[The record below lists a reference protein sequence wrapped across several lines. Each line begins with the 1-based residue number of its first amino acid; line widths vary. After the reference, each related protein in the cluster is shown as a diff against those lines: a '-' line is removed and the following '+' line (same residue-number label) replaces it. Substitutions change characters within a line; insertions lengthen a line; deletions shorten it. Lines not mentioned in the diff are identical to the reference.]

1 MSAHS
6 DRPYLL
12 LINDEVV
19 GEMRYGPPE
28 QPRFVGEFSPL
39 HAFATYEQLFATI
52 LMSESPSA
60 HGQSLEA
67 RSKIERFK
75 LQVQS
80 PLGRLKTL
88 NGTLLC
94 IRNAR
99 FAHRMCAED
108 LIQAYEHDLLNCLK
122 GHSRLSNL
130 LPSVRLILRLKFEL
144 FWNEFRRR
152 RDMDSR
158 KPH

>member
-1 MSAHS
+1 MSAPT

-28 QPRFVGEFSPL
+28 QPRFVGDFSPV
-39 HAFATYEQLFATI
+39 HAFTAYEQLFATI
-52 LMSESPSA
+52 LGSESSSS
-60 HGQSLEA
+60 HEQSLEA

-75 LQVQS
+75 LQVRS

-94 IRNAR
+94 IRNDR

-108 LIQAYEHDLLNCLK
+108 LIRVYRHDLLSCLK
-122 GHSRLSNL
+122 GDSRLSNL
-130 LPSVRLILRLKFEL
+130 LPSLRMILRLKFEL
-144 FWNEFRRR
+144 FRNEIQRRR
-152 RDMDSR
+152 NTDSR
-158 KPH
+158 KP